1 MRGERPSPAPN
12 REHGEHTLK
21 VWKGVVVGV
30 DGRDVFVE
38 LGPRMQ
44 GVISSRDFERTPE
57 VGEEYEFTLRGREDG
72 LWVLQRRE
80 SRSLATWESMEAGD
94 LVHARAIRA
103 ERDGLEMKIGPLH
116 AFMPKSHTGL
126 ARDERTDV
134 LVGKTLVCEVIEVD
148 RERQRVLVSRKLVE
162 QRERV
167 DDRQRRAGA
176 LAIGQT
182 VPGHV
187 TRIEP
192 FGVFVALGD
201 GLEGLI
207 HVSNLAYERVE
218 HPAALFRVGQALHC
232 KVLAVRGG
240 GSRVALGLKQTL
252 PSPWPHAAT
261 RLPLGRI
268 VEGTIKRVLPF
279 GAFVL
284 VAPGIE
290 GLVPNAEADLR
301 GQRDLGALLA
311 AGDRVS
317 VRVVALDAERERLAL
332 SLKHVDG
339 RAIGADEAPAE
350 DSFRAMAA
358 EAKSLATPLGRAL
371 HRALADR
378 PDADASPS
386 RHSA

>member
-1 MRGERPSPAPN
+1 MRGDRPSRAPA

-30 DGRDVFVE
+30 YGRDVFVE
-38 LGPRMQ
+38 LGTRMQ
-44 GVISSRDFERTPE
+44 GVIAVREFERPPAIGDE
-57 VGEEYEFTLRGREDG
+57 FEFTLRGREDG

-80 SRSLATWESMEAGD
+80 RPSLATWEHMQAGD

-103 ERDGLEMKIGPLH
+103 EHGGLELKIGPLH

-126 ARDERTDV
+126 ARDEKPDL
-134 LVGKTLVCEVIEVD
+134 LVGKTLVCEVLEVD

-162 QRERV
+162 QRERI
-167 DDRQRRAGA
+167 DERQRRAGELA
-176 LAIGQT
+176 LGRI
-182 VPGHV
+182 VPGRV

-192 FGVFVALGD
+192 WGVFVSLGD

-218 HPAALFRVGQALHC
+218 HPSALFRVGQTVHA

-240 GSRVALGLKQTL
+240 GSRIALGLKQTL
-252 PSPWPHAAT
+252 PSPWPQAAA
-261 RLPLGRI
+261 RLTVGRV

-290 GLVPNAEADLR
+290 GLVPKSEVDLR
-301 GQRDLGALLA
+301 GQRELGGLYA
-311 AGDRVS
+311 AGERVS
-317 VRVVALDAERERLAL
+317 VRIVALDAERERLAL
-332 SLKHVDG
+332 SLKHSDG
-339 RAIGADEAPAE
+339 RAIAPDEAPAE
-350 DSFRAMAA
+350 ESFRQLA
-358 EAKSLATPLGRAL
+358 EQARQLATPLGRL
-371 HRALADR
+371 LGGALAQRRDS
-378 PDADASPS
+378 DA

>member
-1 MRGERPSPAPN
+1 
-12 REHGEHTLK
+12 
-21 VWKGVVVGV
+21 
-30 DGRDVFVE
+30 
-38 LGPRMQ
+38 MQ
-44 GVISSRDFERTPE
+44 GVISARDFERPPQ
-57 VGEEYEFTLRGREDG
+57 VGDEFEFTLRGREDG

-80 SRSLATWESMEAGD
+80 APSLATWEHMEPGD

-103 ERDGLEMKIGPLH
+103 EHGGLELKIGPLH
-116 AFMPKSHTGL
+116 AFMPKSQTGL
-126 ARDERTDV
+126 ARDEKPDV
-134 LVGKTLVCEVIEVD
+134 LVGKTLVCEVLEVD
-148 RERQRVLVSRKLVE
+148 RERQRVLVSRKIVE

-182 VPGHV
+182 VPGRV
-187 TRIEP
+187 SRVEP
-192 FGVFVALGD
+192 YGVFVALGD

-218 HPAALFRVGQALHC
+218 HPEALFRVGQSVHA

-240 GSRVALGLKQTL
+240 GARIALGLKQTL

-261 RLPLGRI
+261 RLTVGRI

-290 GLVPNAEADLR
+290 GLVPKSEADLR
-301 GQRDLGALLA
+301 GQRELGALYS

-339 RAIGADEAPAE
+339 RAIAADEAPAE
-350 DSFRAMAA
+350 ASFRELA
-358 EAKSLATPLGRAL
+358 EQAKQLATPLGRLLTSAL
-371 HRALADR
+371 EERRDQ
-378 PDADASPS
+378 DA

>member
-1 MRGERPSPAPN
+1 MRGERSNRLPAT
-12 REHGEHTLK
+12 EHGEHTLR

-30 DGRDVFVE
+30 YGRDVFVE

-44 GVISSRDFERTPE
+44 GLISVREFERAPD
-57 VGEEYEFTLRGREDG
+57 VGDEFEFTLRGREDG

-80 SRSLATWESMEAGD
+80 APSLATWEHMQVGD

-103 ERDGLEMKIGPLH
+103 EHGGLELKIGPLH

-126 ARDERTDV
+126 ARDERPDV
-134 LVGKTLVCEVIEVD
+134 LVGKTLVCEVLEVD
-148 RERQRVLVSRKLVE
+148 RERQRVLVSRKVVE

-167 DDRQRRAGA
+167 DDRQRRVGA
-176 LAIGQT
+176 LSIGQT
-182 VPGHV
+182 VPGRV
-187 TRIEP
+187 TRVEP
-192 FGVFVALGD
+192 YGVFVSLGD

-218 HPAALFRVGQALHC
+218 HPSALFRIGQTVHA

-240 GSRVALGLKQTL
+240 GARVALGLKQTL

-261 RLPLGRI
+261 RLPIGRI

-290 GLVPNAEADLR
+290 GLVAKSEVDLR

-311 AGDRVS
+311 AGERVS
-317 VRVVALDAERERLAL
+317 VRVVSLDAERERLAL

-339 RAIGADEAPAE
+339 RAIAPDEAPAE
-350 DSFRAMAA
+350 DSFRELA
-358 EAKSLATPLGRAL
+358 EQARQLATPLGRLLHGAL
-371 HRALADR
+371 SERRDD
-378 PDADASPS
+378 DA